1 MHEESSD
8 DANRPK
14 RCQMRCLGHKYVI
27 LNFCS
32 CFYILMIISVI
43 FRSYLT
49 NKCTRSPAMMQMGPN
64 DVRRIVWATGT
75 SFLISVYVFY
85 ILMIISIIF
94 RLYLSDKRTRNPA
107 MTRMGPNHN
116 HSTRRWR
123 VSNRDLRRICVS
135 SPW

>member
-8 DANRPK
+8 DANGPK
-14 RCQMRCLGHKYVI
+14 RCQMRRLGHRYVI
-27 LNFCS
+27 FYFCS
-32 CFYILMIISVI
+32 CFYILMII
-43 FRSYLT
+43 FRSYLI

-64 DVRRIVWATGT
+64 DVRRVVWATGT
-75 SFLISVYVFY
+75 SFLISVHVFY

-94 RLYLSDKRTRNPA
+94 RLYLSNKRTRNPA
-107 MTRMGPNHN
+107 MTRMGPNHH

-123 VSNRDLRRICVS
+123 VGNRDSRRICVS